1 MDLVR
6 GAVPPTMTAEHN
18 TNSRSDN
25 SGEQLEDPAPTTA
38 NTEPVL
44 RYLQEHERPA
54 SRAELIT
61 EFGYSAA
68 TIDRALDALEERDVV
83 AIDRGEAHDLV
94 QVSDADETIAT
105 ASQEQGPVVAGTIDL
120 RPLIAFDIL
129 GSRRRREFLRLLASD
144 ELFDDPRGHTIVHLG
159 GALAAREIGIDVRD
173 VSVQQRSARAAELK
187 DRHLPLFD
195 DYDVVEWDRDTGRV
209 RATDTLEQLVE
220 ILDALGE
227 EFDFVPRE

>member
-1 MDLVR
+1 
-6 GAVPPTMTAEHN
+6 MTAEYN
-18 TNSRSDN
+18 TNRRSDN
-25 SGEQLEDPAPTTA
+25 SDEQLEDPATTTA
-38 NTEPVL
+38 RTEPIL
-44 RYLQEHERPA
+44 SYLQTRERPA
-54 SRAELIT
+54 SRAELIAAL
-61 EFGYSAA
+61 SHPAA
-68 TIDRALDALEERDVV
+68 TIDRALDALEERDAV
-83 AIDRGEAHDLV
+83 AIDRGKAYDLV
-94 QVSDADETIAT
+94 QLADADDGPIAP
-105 ASQEQGPVVAGTIDL
+105 ASQEQGPMVAGTIDL

-173 VSVQQRSARAAELK
+173 VSVKQRSARAAELK

-195 DYDVVEWDRDTGRV
+195 DYDVVEWDRDTDRV

-220 ILDALGE
+220 ILNALGE